1 MSFYRNAA
9 GAVAK
14 VMRTGCRV
22 VVMAGCRTMFFGD
35 MAAARAF
42 LADHGYY

>member
-1 MSFYRNAA
+1 MSYYRNTA

-22 VVMAGCRTMFFGD
+22 VVMAGCRTMFFLD

-42 LADHGYY
+42 LADRGYY